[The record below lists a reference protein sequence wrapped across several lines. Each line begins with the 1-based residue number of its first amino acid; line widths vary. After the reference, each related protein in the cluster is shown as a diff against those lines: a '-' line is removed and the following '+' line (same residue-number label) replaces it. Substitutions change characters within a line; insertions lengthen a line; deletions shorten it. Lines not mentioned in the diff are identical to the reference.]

1 MADRLVVPHVHF
13 THRQELIAIQLR
25 IAHATV
31 VIADQ
36 TQVRVQYV
44 QRESTKIRR
53 EIICARIVLR
63 VRTQTSLVLLH
74 RTLVAIA
81 QVNQQRPQEAII
93 KLHVPAHQDG
103 MACTA
108 RIVRNVEQTH
118 LAANLEARRAHNVHL
133 DEALRWVA
141 IVLTL
146 VSACRGMMHSVSVMQ
161 EAQTFTN
168 SNSPFRL
175 SRAIFKRWD
184 VVSLWTQ
191 DFCIVVR

>member
-1 MADRLVVPHVHF
+1 MADRLVVPHAHC
-13 THRQELIAIQLR
+13 THRQELIAIQLQ

-31 VIADQ
+31 VIVDR

-44 QRESTKIRR
+44 QRESTKIHR

-93 KLHVPAHQDG
+93 NLLVPAHQDG

-108 RIVRNVEQTH
+108 RIVRNVEQTR
-118 LAANLEARRAHNVHL
+118 LAAILAARRAHNVHL
-133 DEALRWVA
+133 DEVLRWEA

-146 VSACRGMMHSVSVMQ
+146 VSA
-161 EAQTFTN
+161 
-168 SNSPFRL
+168 
-175 SRAIFKRWD
+175 
-184 VVSLWTQ
+184 
-191 DFCIVVR
+191 